1 MTKKKE
7 LFGELAVKA
16 GFITRRDLEAALQKQ
31 KEIVAKGEQ
40 HKLLGL
46 ILVEMGLL
54 GNDQFIALLKEAQLD
69 ATLHAHPHK
78 AANFGD

>member
-16 GFITRRDLEAALQKQ
+16 GFVTRRDIEAALRRQ
-31 KEIVAKGEQ
+31 KEIVAQGGQ
-40 HKLLGL
+40 PKLLGL

-54 GNDQFIALLKEAQLD
+54 GNDQFIALLKEAKLD
-69 ATLHAHPHK
+69 ATLHGHPQKPHS
-78 AANFGD
+78 FGD